1 MLGGAGMRW
10 LLNILEDVS
19 MILVAGLECR
29 RAERIRAVEEGKRFV
44 GAAK

>member
-1 MLGGAGMRW
+1 MSW
-10 LLNILEDVS
+10 LRSILEGVS